1 MSVKR
6 KCVCCG
12 KEYDYCPSCPKKD
25 QPGWMVTFCSE
36 SCKEL
41 LNIVSA
47 YNVKRVSKEAVIKY
61 MSEHNLEVD
70 KYVDSVKRVLNEV
83 SGTKEIEKVTEV
95 NKKVLRTVNTE
106 TKSEGKQSETSA
118 SVSKY
123 EYRPRRSKKRRNRQ
137 VDIELN

>member
-41 LNIVSA
+41 FNIVSA
-47 YNVKRVSKEAVIKY
+47 YNVKRISKEAVIKY

-70 KYVDSVKRVLNEV
+70 KYVDSVKKVLNEV

-95 NKKVLRTVNTE
+95 NKKGLRTVNAE
-106 TKSEGKQSETSA
+106 TKSEGKQSETTA

-123 EYRPRRSKKRRNRQ
+123 EYRPRRSKKRRNRP